1 MTVAQSIHVPAV
13 INEKKV
19 GAFQY
24 QIVAM
29 CGLVMFLD
37 GFDTQA
43 ISYMAPLI
51 AREWHLRPG
60 MLGPIFSSAL
70 VGLMVGYLVLA
81 PLSDRF
87 GHRRMLIAST
97 VTFALLTLVT
107 IAAGSASQLM
117 ALRFLTGMG
126 LGAAIPSAIALTGE
140 YSPKRLRASFVL
152 AIYCGFSLGFIA
164 AGIASAY
171 LLPVYGWRS
180 LLWVGSI
187 APLALAVVLFVRL
200 PESLDFLVRNGAS
213 HQRIRSLLCR
223 VDPRLTTAPEPAGY
237 TTDREDGRTAVR
249 GILHPGRRAG
259 TFLLWFVFIINL
271 AEFYALQ
278 SWLPTVLTSL
288 GYSISTVALA
298 TSLTTTGGIVAAFVV
313 GPAMDRIG
321 YYAPLVVV
329 YAGGAIFVALTGAV
343 LAGPEWALLATTFW
357 AGFCVSGG
365 QKSLIA
371 LSAVFYPAPV
381 RSTGVGWALGIGRI
395 GGIGGPLLFGLLLG
409 WQFTPASVFYMAATP
424 MLLAASAITVLG
436 WLYSTRRSRPRPSA
450 SLGTP
455 RAPAEGRRHGDT
467 EA

>member
-24 QIVAM
+24 QVVAL

-43 ISYMAPLI
+43 ISYMAPMI
-51 AREWHLRPG
+51 AREWNLRPG

-70 VGLMVGYLVLA
+70 AGLMVGYLVLA

-87 GHRRMLIAST
+87 GHRRMLIVST
-97 VTFALLTLVT
+97 VTFGLLTLVT
-107 IAAGSASQLM
+107 VAAGSATQLM

-126 LGAAIPSAIALTGE
+126 LGAAIPSAVALTGE
-140 YSPKRLRASFVL
+140 YSPRRLRASFVL

-164 AGIASAY
+164 AGMAAAY

-180 LLWVGSI
+180 LLWVGSV
-187 APLALAVVLFVRL
+187 APLALAVVLFFRL

-213 HQRIRSLLCR
+213 HQRIRSLLYR
-223 VDPRLTTAPEPAGY
+223 VDPRLATAPDAAGY
-237 TTDREDGRTAVR
+237 TTDREDSRTMASGLLR
-249 GILHPGRRAG
+249 SGRRAG

-278 SWLPTVLTSL
+278 SWLPTVLTNL

-298 TSLTTTGGIVAAFVV
+298 TSLTTTGGIVAAFIV

-321 YYAPLVVV
+321 YYAPLAVV
-329 YAGGAIFVALTGAV
+329 YGAGAIFVALTGAV

-365 QKSLIA
+365 QKSVIA

-395 GGIGGPLLFGLLLG
+395 GGIGGPLLFGLLIG
-409 WQFTPASVFYMAATP
+409 RQFTPASVFYMAAMP
-424 MLLAASAITVLG
+424 MLVAAGAIMAMG
-436 WLYSTRRSRPRPSA
+436 WLARTTR
-450 SLGTP
+450 
-455 RAPAEGRRHGDT
+455 
-467 EA
+467 